1 MSIGKFIIPQPLE
14 AGVLI
19 RPYFLKPPPVD
30 RSFPTQKDYSIVT
43 EDDVDQVVKT
53 TYLGTPVFSN
63 LIFDAEPD
71 TPENFAL
78 EIDTVLMTVDM
89 TKNLVLT
96 PLQGKNGT
104 VKEYISDGD
113 YLVDIRGEI
122 ISELPNVYPKDLVT
136 RLVNL
141 CKVPHQL
148 NVSSFFLQLFSVS
161 SIVVQR
167 YEIAE
172 KLGSRNSVPFTI
184 QALSDTP
191 IELQIQL

>member
-1 MSIGKFIIPQPLE
+1 MASEFIIPQKPPL
-14 AGVLI
+14 GVLV
-19 RPYFLKPPPVD
+19 RPYVPPSPPVD
-30 RSFPTQKDYSIVT
+30 TSFPKQKDYSPVT
-43 EDDVDQVVKT
+43 EDPIDEVIRT

-89 TKNLVLT
+89 TKNVVKT
-96 PLQGKNGT
+96 PLQGRDGT

-113 YLVDIRGEI
+113 YLIDIRGEI
-122 ISELPNVYPKDLVT
+122 VSEQPNVYPKDLVT

-141 CKVPHQL
+141 CRVKHQL

-161 SIVVQR
+161 AIVV
-167 YEIAE
+167 EKFNVEE
-172 KLGSRNSVPFTI
+172 KLGSRNSVPFSI
-184 QALSDTP
+184 QASSDTP
-191 IELQIQL
+191 IELQLKL